1 MASSAKSNTGQI
13 SAQITKSLKCL
24 NDTEELMNN
33 IFAYCGQL
41 YKQEPTEQSIK
52 TIQSYLLD
60 NVNTVGEHIFGV
72 SRRVESLF
80 NAQLEELDHLQSEMT
95 SINHRLTS
103 AEGFISNAFM
113 LKFRGLPR
121 KPIPILVKSQVL
133 PAEKLPR
140 ASKKRKPWTRQKEID
155 YTILDQLGAN
165 PSGHRASEI
174 LDPEGAGSGMQSQG
188 SRPSYMNYQ
197 NPAKRTSLRQ
207 PQQGVNSAPPKLSQ
221 NPSNSAIQQPLQAPP
236 QLSSPPP
243 SLSSRGPGAA
253 SPAAPNLSSRGPG
266 AASPASPGAPPA
278 GPGAPPSGPGRPPS
292 GPGAMAPPPGPGRP
306 PAGPGAPPAGP
317 GRPPAGPG
325 AMAPPPGPGRPP
337 AGPGAPPPG
346 PGGPPPGPSAG
357 PPPGPGGPP
366 RGPPPGPAGGPP
378 PGPGGPP
385 PGPPGRPPVAPGGG
399 MDVSGP
405 EYDRFKKMMKFG
417 VPKASIASKLEQN
430 GLNPDAVNYF

>member
-1 MASSAKSNTGQI
+1 MASSAKSGSTEQI

-174 LDPEGAGSGMQSQG
+174 LDPEGAGSEMQTQG

-197 NPAKRTSLRQ
+197 NPAKRTSLRRSQ
-207 PQQGVNSAPPKLSQ
+207 QQGVNSAPPKLSQ
-221 NPSNSAIQQPLQAPP
+221 NPSNSGIQQPVQQPPP

-243 SLSSRGPGAA
+243 SLSSR
-253 SPAAPNLSSRGPG
+253 
-266 AASPASPGAPPA
+266 SPGVVPPA
-278 GPGAPPSGPGRPPS
+278 GPGA
-292 GPGAMAPPPGPGRP
+292 P

-325 AMAPPPGPGRPP
+325 AMAPPPGPGRLPAGPGAPPAGPGRPPAGPGAMAPPAGPGRPP

-357 PPPGPGGPP
+357 PPPGP
-366 RGPPPGPAGGPP
+366 
-378 PGPGGPP
+378 
-385 PGPPGRPPVAPGGG
+385 PGRPPAPGGG

-405 EYDRFKKMMKFG
+405 EYARFKKMMKFG
-417 VPKASIASKLEQN
+417 VPNASIASKLEQN
-430 GLNPDAVNYF
+430 GLDPDAVNYF

>member
-1 MASSAKSNTGQI
+1 MADGSRTSKASSTEQI

-121 KPIPILVKSQVL
+121 KPIPILVRSQVL
-133 PAEKLPR
+133 PPEKLPR
-140 ASKKRKPWTRQKEID
+140 GSKKRKPWTRQKDID
-155 YTILDQLGAN
+155 YTILDQLGAA

-174 LDPEGAGSGMQSQG
+174 LDPESGASSPGTQG
-188 SRPSYMNYQ
+188 SRPSYMKYQ
-197 NPAKRTSLRQ
+197 NPAKRASSRTQ
-207 PQQGVNSAPPKLSQ
+207 QQGHSGAAPPKLSS
-221 NPSNSAIQQPLQAPP
+221 NPPNLSSAPP
-236 QLSSPPP
+236 S
-243 SLSSRGPGAA
+243 GPGAP
-253 SPAAPNLSSRGPG
+253 SVQQPPPNLSSRGGPG
-266 AASPASPGAPPA
+266 SPPPGLGGPPA
-278 GPGAPPSGPGRPPS
+278 GPGA
-292 GPGAMAPPPGPGRP
+292 APPGPGR
-306 PAGPGAPPAGP
+306 GPPAGP
-317 GRPPAGPG
+317 GRG
-325 AMAPPPGPGRPP
+325 PP

-346 PGGPPPGPSAG
+346 PGAPPPGPGAMRGSSGGPGG
-357 PPPGPGGPP
+357 PPPGPGGMRPP
-366 RGPPPGPAGGPP
+366 SGPGFPP

-385 PGPPGRPPVAPGGG
+385 PPGPAVGG
-399 MDVSGP
+399 MDVSDP
-405 EYDRFKKMMKFG
+405 EYDRYKKMIKIG
-417 VPKASIASKLEQN
+417 VPKQSVANKLKEN

>member
-1 MASSAKSNTGQI
+1 MASSAKSNTEQI

-174 LDPEGAGSGMQSQG
+174 LDPEGAGSGMQTQG

-207 PQQGVNSAPPKLSQ
+207 PQQQGVNSAPPKLSQ
-221 NPSNSAIQQPLQAPP
+221 NPSNSGIQQPVQQPPP

-243 SLSSRGPGAA
+243 SLSSR
-253 SPAAPNLSSRGPG
+253 
-266 AASPASPGAPPA
+266 SPGVVPPA
-278 GPGAPPSGPGRPPS
+278 GPGA
-292 GPGAMAPPPGPGRP
+292 P

-337 AGPGAPPPG
+337 AGPGAPPAG
-346 PGGPPPGPSAG
+346 PGRPPAGPGAPPPGPGRPPAGPGAPPPGPGG

-366 RGPPPGPAGGPP
+366 RGPPRGPAGGPPPGPGSPP

-385 PGPPGRPPVAPGGG
+385 PGPPGRPPAAPGGG

-430 GLNPDAVNYF
+430 GLDPDAVNYF